1 MAGEKPPKDVT
12 KEGNSVVFAS
22 HIWYSEMD
30 VFKLNIPP
38 LYFRKKKRRKVPDSV
53 KMYDG
58 RMGVSIADFTP
69 SVITR
74 RQCTGIVAK
83 VWDLLGK
90 LAPVTLKLKYDL
102 RKLIVDNP
110 EWDSPLSDKN

>member
-1 MAGEKPPKDVT
+1 
-12 KEGNSVVFAS
+12 
-22 HIWYSEMD
+22 MD
-30 VFKLNIPP
+30 IFKLNIPS
-38 LYFRKKKRRKVPDSV
+38 LYFRMKKRGKVPDSI

-58 RMGVSIADFTP
+58 KMGVSIADFTP

-74 RQCTGIVAK
+74 RQCTGIIAK
-83 VWDLLGK
+83 VLDLLGK

-110 EWDSPLSDKN
+110 EWESSL